1 MTAPDPSSDFSSD
14 GQSGAGADPGA
25 ATVPALLG
33 GPLTVAGPSP
43 ALPVHQHELRVYW
56 EDTDAGG
63 VVFYANYLK
72 FMERARTEWLRGLGF
87 EQETMRHDEGLMF
100 VVSDT
105 ALRYLAPARLD
116 DWLRVS
122 VVPAEVGRASLVI
135 DQQVWRGEQL
145 LTQGRIRIGCV
156 DAISLKPAR
165 IPARILQALQPT
177 PGAAGSV
184 SPAHR

>member
-1 MTAPDPSSDFSSD
+1 MSSGSPSEARSEGGPAS
-14 GQSGAGADPGA
+14 
-25 ATVPALLG
+25 VPALLG
-33 GPLTVAGPSP
+33 GPLAVAGASA

-87 EQETMRHDEGLMF
+87 EQETMRRDEGLMF

-122 VVPAEVGRASLVI
+122 VTVGS
-135 DQQVWRGEQL
+135 G
-145 LTQGRIRIGCV
+145 
-156 DAISLKPAR
+156 
-165 IPARILQALQPT
+165 
-177 PGAAGSV
+177 GAAMLAEAGAKRPP
-184 SPAHR
+184 SPASASTSTDNAHRQTAPSSRVMGRNWSVTAGPPRT

>member
-1 MTAPDPSSDFSSD
+1 MNASDSS
-14 GQSGAGADPGA
+14 ALP
-25 ATVPALLG
+25 VPALLG
-33 GPLTVAGPSP
+33 GPIAVSGAAVPP
-43 ALPVHQHELRVYW
+43 AYQHELRVYW

-72 FMERARTEWLRGLGF
+72 FMERARTEWLRALGF
-87 EQETMRHDEGLMF
+87 EQETMRRDEGLMF

-105 ALRYLAPARLD
+105 ALRYLVPARLD

-122 VVPAEVGRASLVI
+122 VEPAEVGRASLTI

-156 DAISLKPAR
+156 DALSLKPAR
-165 IPARILQALQPT
+165 IPARILNALQAGPASRGG
-177 PGAAGSV
+177 PGAV
-184 SPAHR
+184 SPSHR